1 MPTTPGIWHQL
12 TRGRPTWWLL
22 AIVLIALGCAP
33 RYAYLEEPGD
43 YGYDDDYG
51 GYDYKEVEAGGGG
64 YGSGSY
70 EGDGYGG
77 EAEYERMEVSADM
90 AAPPPAPA
98 KSRGKKLDKAER
110 KSAATGST
118 GSTTPDANQA
128 EAPMP
133 EPDEPE
139 PGTAS
144 GRQIIYTAG
153 LGLAVFEVDAT
164 MDRLEAIPER
174 HGGWIDQRDGDRL
187 VLRVPAAELKTILAE
202 IAEWGEVRY
211 RTLEALDV
219 TAEYTDLDSRIR
231 VLEQIEAQ
239 LTALLAKAEN
249 VEQALEI
256 QLELSRVRTELEALR
271 AQMRL
276 LASAIEF
283 STLVVQLYRIGV
295 EAPPVGDDPFPWVDA
310 LGAEATAYR

>member
-1 MPTTPGIWHQL
+1 M
-12 TRGRPTWWLL
+12 
-22 AIVLIALGCAP
+22 
-33 RYAYLEEPGD
+33 
-43 YGYDDDYG
+43 
-51 GYDYKEVEAGGGG
+51 
-64 YGSGSY
+64 
-70 EGDGYGG
+70 
-77 EAEYERMEVSADM
+77 
-90 AAPPPAPA
+90 
-98 KSRGKKLDKAER
+98 
-110 KSAATGST
+110 
-118 GSTTPDANQA
+118 
-128 EAPMP
+128 
-133 EPDEPE
+133 
-139 PGTAS
+139 
-144 GRQIIYTAG
+144 
-153 LGLAVFEVDAT
+153 FEVDAT

-239 LTALLAKAEN
+239 LAALLAKAEN